1 MNTPLLHII
10 AAGGIYLEG
19 NWTVTYDGRAVGSC
33 TVCKSGL
40 YYNFACSC
48 NWISDRIYRLYLRIG
63 GTVID
68 LGVLIPKG
76 EGIALEKRLVIK
88 QLPSG
93 QPEFVVIPA
102 GKVKAEDECFV
113 PVYEDKAIS
122 CLGKLSTARFAVR
135 NGVTG
140 IIVEQGCT

>member
-1 MNTPLLHII
+1 M
-10 AAGGIYLEG
+10 EG

-40 YYNFACSC
+40 YYHIACSC
-48 NWISDRIYRLYLRIG
+48 NWISDRIYRLCLRIG
-63 GTVID
+63 GTVVD
-68 LGVLIPKG
+68 LGVLVPKD
-76 EGIALEKRLVIK
+76 EGIALEKRLAIK

-102 GKVKAEDECFV
+102 GTVKAEDECFV
-113 PVYEDKAIS
+113 PVYEDKAIP
-122 CLGKLSTARFAVR
+122 CLSKLTTARFAVR
-135 NGVTG
+135 NGVAG

>member
-1 MNTPLLHII
+1 M
-10 AAGGIYLEG
+10 EG

-40 YYNFACSC
+40 YYHFVCSC
-48 NWISDRIYRLYLRIG
+48 NWISDRIYRLCLRIG
-63 GTVID
+63 GTGID
-68 LGVLIPKG
+68 LGVLIPKD
-76 EGIALEKRLVIK
+76 EGIALEKRLAIK

-93 QPEFVVIPA
+93 QPVFVVISA
-102 GKVKAEDECFV
+102 GTVKAEDECFV

-135 NGVTG
+135 NGVAG
-140 IIVEQGCT
+140 IIVEQ

>member
-10 AAGGIYLEG
+10 AAGGICLEG

-40 YYNFACSC
+40 YYHFVCSC
-48 NWISDRIYRLYLRIG
+48 NWISDRIYRLCLRIG
-63 GTVID
+63 GTVVD
-68 LGVLIPKG
+68 LGVLVPKD
-76 EGIALEKRLVIK
+76 EGIALEKRLAIK

-102 GKVKAEDECFV
+102 GTVNRKDECFI
-113 PVYEDKAIS
+113 PVYEDKAIP
-122 CLGKLSTARFAVR
+122 CLSKLTTARFAVR
-135 NGVTG
+135 NGVAG
-140 IIVEQGCT
+140 IIVD

>member
-1 MNTPLLHII
+1 M
-10 AAGGIYLEG
+10 EG

-40 YYNFACSC
+40 YYHFVCSC

-135 NGVTG
+135 NGVAG
-140 IIVEQGCT
+140 IIVEQ

>member
-40 YYNFACSC
+40 YYHFVCSC
-48 NWISDRIYRLYLRIG
+48 NWISDRICRLYLRIG
-63 GTVID
+63 GTGID
-68 LGVLIPKG
+68 LGVLIPKD
-76 EGIALEKRLVIK
+76 EGVALEKRLAIK

-102 GKVKAEDECFV
+102 GTVNRKDECFV

-135 NGVTG
+135 NGVAG
-140 IIVEQGCT
+140 IIVEQ